1 MIEAKINLDG
11 GGYVAINGAMI
22 FIGVSDTP
30 GGVNVPADRVPA
42 LINAINTLLRWADE
56 ASGEVKVANYHR
68 DQVAI
73 TSEPPPMPRAIATP
87 EGSAPQLLALMKRL
101 REDGET
107 IVYVTPGPS
116 QEWIDVAAQI
126 AGEGWD
132 WRGDHAKFGDFGRL
146 YFHDVTRGD
155 VTVEK
160 PRKIVEAA

>member
-1 MIEAKINLDG
+1 MPIEAKIKLPGEAYASIAGDT
-11 GGYVAINGAMI
+11 IH
-22 FIGVSDTP
+22 IGDVGSTS
-30 GGVNVPADRVPA
+30 AAFKRAEVPA
-42 LINAINTLLRWADE
+42 LINAINTLMRWADE
-56 ASGEVKVANYHR
+56 ASGAPTPAEQPLFPKIV
-68 DQVAI
+68 
-73 TSEPPPMPRAIATP
+73 EPKPVATP
-87 EGSAPQLLALMKRL
+87 EGSAQQLLALMKRL